1 MPIADSLQNRPPSS
15 QQRALWLGW
24 QLPPTPSPEALTCA
38 RRLLEEAGLCPRPSP
53 LPGPPRGPHKAAQL
67 PPSPQAPAASD
78 GPAIS
83 AAVAEILLK
92 ALAEP
97 SAWPWVRPALP
108 ELLLLLSRLRVT
120 PSAALEDALC
130 RHLRRGVL
138 PRQPEPLW
146 HALAAAGA
154 GAGPTARHRRLG
166 RVARPQA
173 PPAFR
178 LSRAMAAAGMAG
190 HGPWQ
195 LLAER
200 HLAPRHGGGAP
211 VLEAL
216 GPEGLAQLAA
226 AFAGA
231 GYHPVQLFGA
241 IADRLAP
248 AAPRLAPASLARA
261 LASFASVRHHDP
273 ALAATLLGEASA
285 RLTYGGGGGGSSAGS
300 AAAASRGGG
309 GGGGGLL
316 SRAGAALFGGVGGAG
331 PDRAHRVPHG
341 FALPQLAALAQAAV
355 TLGPDGGGGGGG
367 RVSEAA
373 AEVLAAVAEEAE
385 EAVGAYLVSRL
396 ERADRAAES
405 GSQGG
410 APEGGP
416 ADPTAG
422 AISLPY
428 ANPEG
433 VQAAAS
439 SAEGAGEEEATDD
452 YGGARG
458 ESLTSDADGGDEA
471 GGSGGPAAW
480 LAPVYNLLSALV
492 AGGAAAGP
500 TSPPALAAAA
510 VAFRHLATPAALAT
524 AEPHL
529 TAAQLATLLAAL
541 LPDGAAAAAGAEHPY
556 PMAPPPPYS
565 RIGPTDAVEGSSS
578 RSTETDASAE
588 ADAVAAVA
596 AALRRRAD
604 PATVRGGV
612 SLLAAWHTLAA
623 ARSAAGSGGTAAA
636 ARDPRAVQELLPAVA
651 AAAASDAGRRFLLT
665 AAEPA
670 ARFVVSCAL
679 LEAYDRTA
687 LDAAAVPL
695 MAALGG
701 GGSAATATTA
711 ATGGSPRPGRYTPAA
726 AAAAP
731 ADACGYEPSAQRLG
745 PRALAQLAWAVGQ
758 LAYGNEALLGAIQA
772 QALAL
777 SPPVSLTAP
786 LDPLAAPRHGRSQ
799 PLARAALSEPDG
811 DGDGVN
817 VDGGA
822 AGALVRGPGPLPG
835 PAGPLLGPL
844 ELGDVL
850 WALAANGY
858 RTNQGAE
865 LRALYMRAATQGVVS
880 IDDPRWLALART
892 HVLLLTGWGG
902 GLGRAAAGL
911 RSSWFNALG
920 YAWERQAVRRGEHL
934 AGSQGLPLP
943 LDTAAAAF
951 VRSVEAT
958 AADVARG
965 RTPTPSRSP
974 SGPDVDGEAGARPR
988 WGGGW
993 GGLARSEGGGGGW
1006 RLSPMHAWAMPNP
1019 SPDIRLTI
1027 PLLARRRGGG
1037 GAGGG
1042 GEVAIALDLTCRADE
1057 ALTTAPSEPTAPS
1070 AEARSDVGAG
1080 TESEAEVESGPTGL
1094 AAVSGPGGGP
1104 SVAPLLGP
1112 ARWRRLVLRGLGMRV
1127 RPLRQADWEA
1137 ATPAERAELV
1147 RNALQS

>member
-670 ARFVVSCAL
+670 ARFV
-679 LEAYDRTA
+679 EGTR
-687 LDAAAVPL
+687 
-695 MAALGG
+695 
-701 GGSAATATTA
+701 
-711 ATGGSPRPGRYTPAA
+711 
-726 AAAAP
+726 
-731 ADACGYEPSAQRLG
+731 Q
-745 PRALAQLAWAVGQ
+745 QLQ
-758 LAYGNEALLGAIQA
+758 PQHLRMHA